1 VPESELLE
9 QQLIQLGRAV
19 DWPATPRL
27 RVEIP
32 VLGRREGRGEGRP
45 AWLDALLGSPWGRP
59 VAVAVAAL
67 LIVAITLT
75 AYTPSR
81 EAIAN
86 WINLHVN
93 IQRVQQLPTPSPLPS
108 GTLGSELGLGLPY
121 TLEGAQNLVKWQIT
135 VPADLG
141 RPDAVYVRTLPEGGE
156 VTLVY
161 ARAPGIPVAGQTG
174 VAVLVTEVRGAVR
187 ADYFSKMLGPDTTIE
202 QVLVRGRSGYWVAG
216 SPHIFMFQ
224 DASGQPYPDTLR
236 LATNTLIFDSG
247 NGTITRIEAYTSKE
261 RAIQIAN
268 SLPER

>member
-1 VPESELLE
+1 MPPELLE
-9 QQLIQLGRAV
+9 QRLSELGRAI

-32 VLGRREGRGEGRP
+32 ALGRREGRIEGRP

-59 VAVAVAAL
+59 VAAAVAAL
-67 LIVAITLT
+67 LIIAIALT

-93 IQRVQQLPTPSPLPS
+93 IQTVQQLPTPSPLPS
-108 GTLGSELGLGLPY
+108 GTLGDRLGLGLPY
-121 TLEGAQNLVKWQIT
+121 TLEGAQTQVKWRIL
-135 VPADLG
+135 VPAGLG
-141 RPDAVYVRTLPEGGE
+141 RPDAVYVRILPEGGE

-161 ARAPGIPVAGQTG
+161 AHVTGIPVAGQTG
-174 VAVLVTEVRGAVR
+174 VAVLVTEVRGIVR
-187 ADYFSKMLGPDTTIE
+187 ADYFEKMLGPNTTIE
-202 QVLVRGRSGYWVAG
+202 QVSVRGRAGYWVSG
-216 SPHIFMFQ
+216 SPHIFMFE

-247 NGTITRIEAYTSKE
+247 DGTITRIEAYTGKE
-261 RAIQIAN
+261 RALQIAN
-268 SLPER
+268 SIPER